1 MSDVYHVIVQKSD
14 GTIARS
20 DKEKESSAIKSA
32 KMYVN
37 VRGETAAVVLVDGRV
52 VFSIP
57 EGTEQDEKFM
67 KIARKKAAGST
78 EPAAPATKTPS
89 KTKKKEESAPV
100 SDLDAQIAD
109 LAKEYETAMKN
120 GDVSPPAPKARP
132 AASQCNTKVLEA
144 ACTAYLIGSD
154 LPADM
159 DKKVC
164 ANNDGNINT
173 IAAEMNQGK
182 LTQDEAIKR
191 IIAILQGKLP
201 MTPKKPAETTPSA
214 PGINVNKILR
224 SHKGS
229 TFTPSRFREDLGMT
243 DPLEALLPLTLPDG
257 ITIYTTK
264 ESDPKLHA
272 AIAFSMGYTPESLIN
287 PHNPSPRDGYD
298 YQRLIPLTRPT
309 AKNPTW
315 RGMGERIAAPGTLV
329 KRIRDEFK
337 PSDVLVE
344 VAQGV
349 ELE

>member
-37 VRGETAAVVLVDGRV
+37 VRGETAAVVIVNGRIA
-52 VFSIP
+52 FSIP
-57 EGTEQDEKFM
+57 EGTEQDEKFI
-67 KIARKKAAGST
+67 KIARKKASEGT
-78 EPAAPATKTPS
+78 EAAAPVTKAHS
-89 KTKKKEESAPV
+89 KPKEKKESAPV
-100 SDLDAQIAD
+100 SDLDAQIAN
-109 LAKEYETAMKN
+109 LATDYEKAMKD
-120 GDVSPPAPKARP
+120 GDVSPPVPKTRP
-132 AASQCNTKVLEA
+132 ASSQCNTKVLEA
-144 ACTAYLIGSD
+144 ACTAYLIGAG
-154 LPADM
+154 LPANM
-159 DKKVC
+159 VKKVC

-173 IAAEMNQGK
+173 IAADMNQGK

-191 IIAILQGKLP
+191 FIAILQGKLP
-201 MTPKKPAETTPSA
+201 MTPTKPAETTPSA